1 MDLTTLSLVQLKEL
15 QQRIPAEMKRRE
27 EAEKIAFLNEMREM
41 AQQRGLSLDDVLGKP
56 KKGARAGST
65 VKVKYRHPSNAGLE
79 WTGRGRTPV
88 WVREWVEQGNSLESL
103 LV

>member
-27 EAEKIAFLNEMREM
+27 EAEKVAFLNEMREM
-41 AQQRGLSLDDVLGKP
+41 ALQRGLSLDDVLGKP
-56 KKGARAGST
+56 KKGARVGST
-65 VKVKYRHPSNAGLE
+65 VKVKYRHPSNPSLE

-88 WVREWVEQGNSLESL
+88 WVREWMEQGNSLESL

>member
-1 MDLTTLSLVQLKEL
+1 MDLTALSLVQLKEL

-27 EAEKIAFLNEMREM
+27 EAEKTAFLNEMREM

-56 KKGARAGST
+56 RKGARAGST
-65 VKVKYRHPSNAGLE
+65 VKVKYRHPSNASLE

-88 WVREWVEQGNSLESL
+88 WVRDWQAEGKALDSL